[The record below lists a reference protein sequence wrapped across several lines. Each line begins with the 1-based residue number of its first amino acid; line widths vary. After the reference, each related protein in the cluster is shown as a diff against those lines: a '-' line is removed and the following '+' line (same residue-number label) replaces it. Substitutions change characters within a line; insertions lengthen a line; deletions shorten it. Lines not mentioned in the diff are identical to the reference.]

1 MSCEDTVYGVRTT
14 PTPAPSSTVLSTWI
28 RSASNRRRK
37 TSKTPGPGTS
47 SRRSRDASGKETD
60 AEYGFMYN
68 FQQAV
73 AFRWL
78 NLLYQA
84 RGSLTN
90 EDLTEATHR

>member
-1 MSCEDTVYGVRTT
+1 
-14 PTPAPSSTVLSTWI
+14 
-28 RSASNRRRK
+28 
-37 TSKTPGPGTS
+37 
-47 SRRSRDASGKETD
+47 
-60 AEYGFMYN
+60 MYN